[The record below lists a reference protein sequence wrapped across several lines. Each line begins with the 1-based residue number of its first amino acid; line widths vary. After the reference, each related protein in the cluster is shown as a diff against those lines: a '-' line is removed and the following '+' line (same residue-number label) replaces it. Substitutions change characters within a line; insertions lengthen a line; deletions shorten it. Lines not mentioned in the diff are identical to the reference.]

1 MINVPR
7 YSTAAPR
14 RPEKRGNILAGL
26 WPVKFSLR
34 AAKARRQ
41 TSARHFASAL
51 KLLAGKN

>member
-34 AAKARRQ
+34 AAKARRP
-41 TSARHFASAL
+41 TSARHFAGAL
-51 KLLAGKN
+51 KLLPGKN